1 MTIDIE
7 PLRKTLGTKIEDE
20 DVVTRAPLKAMIAT
34 FDRQEKAPEEGE
46 PIAPGWHLCFLH
58 SYARP
63 AQLGRDGAAFTGGVL
78 PEIPMPR
85 RMYAG
90 STFTFDGDIRV
101 GDKLKREIEFTDI
114 QLREGSTGTLVVT
127 TQTRRLFTPRGLAL
141 TEAASTVFR
150 EDPKPGQKSGVPVR
164 EAAPADVPWRRTITP
179 NPVMLFRYSAIT
191 FNPHRIH
198 YDRTYCMETEGYP
211 GLVVHGPF
219 AQQCIFDLLRDST
232 PGRKIKIGRRA
243 RPRAAVRHLA
253 VRRDRPADRRRQR
266 RGAVDRDAQ
275 GHDRGAGNGDV
286 RLERRSSS
294 STTGCSAA
302 IATSLSAPPGRNF
315 DPDFQPRAHAG
326 RDASTRRVRRQVHD
340 RLPQGIS
347 GELVCES
354 QALAAASRSGAQ
366 LFRRRRQPAAV
377 GLAQQRLDP
386 SRRPARLVPMVL
398 PLLHGRRLDGE
409 DERQIRRW
417 RAFRRHVAQVRAHC
431 EPGDPFCR
439 PRQRQALLQWAYD
452 SRKI

>member
-1 MTIDIE
+1 MTIDIG

-20 DVVTRAPLKAMIAT
+20 DVVTQAPIKAMIAT
-34 FDRQEKAPEEGE
+34 FDRKDKVPEAGE

-63 AQLGRDGAAFTGGVL
+63 EQLGRDGAAFTGGVL

-90 STFTFDGDIRV
+90 STFTFEGDIRV
-101 GDKLKREIEFTDI
+101 GDTLRREIEFTDI
-114 QLREGSTGTLVVT
+114 QLRQGSTGTLIVT

-150 EDPKPGQKSGVPVR
+150 EDPKPGQKSGTPVR

-232 PGRKIKIGRRA
+232 PKKVKTVAVRARAPLFDTSPFDVIGRPTA
-243 RPRAAVRHLA
+243 DGKGAELWTVTPKGTIAA
-253 VRRDRPADRRRQR
+253 Q
-266 RGAVDRDAQ
+266 
-275 GHDRGAGNGDV
+275 
-286 RLERRSSS
+286 
-294 STTGCSAA
+294 
-302 IATSLSAPPGRNF
+302 ATATF
-315 DPDFQPRAHAG
+315 A
-326 RDASTRRVRRQVHD
+326 
-340 RLPQGIS
+340 
-347 GELVCES
+347 
-354 QALAAASRSGAQ
+354 
-366 LFRRRRQPAAV
+366 
-377 GLAQQRLDP
+377 
-386 SRRPARLVPMVL
+386 
-398 PLLHGRRLDGE
+398 
-409 DERQIRRW
+409 
-417 RAFRRHVAQVRAHC
+417 
-431 EPGDPFCR
+431 
-439 PRQRQALLQWAYD
+439 
-452 SRKI
+452 